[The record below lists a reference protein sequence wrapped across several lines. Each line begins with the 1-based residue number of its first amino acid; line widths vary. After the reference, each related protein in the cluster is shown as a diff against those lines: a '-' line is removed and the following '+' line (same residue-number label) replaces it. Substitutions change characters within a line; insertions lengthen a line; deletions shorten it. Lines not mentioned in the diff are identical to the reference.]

1 MKKKAIKEI
10 KIKLKEQNIN
20 RNQMIYSENNNLMS
34 DEGSKEEEFFL
45 EKDININ
52 TNSIINENDNEI
64 LNYTLF

>member
-20 RNQMIYSENNNLMS
+20 RNQIIYSENNNLMS

-64 LNYTLF
+64 LNYI